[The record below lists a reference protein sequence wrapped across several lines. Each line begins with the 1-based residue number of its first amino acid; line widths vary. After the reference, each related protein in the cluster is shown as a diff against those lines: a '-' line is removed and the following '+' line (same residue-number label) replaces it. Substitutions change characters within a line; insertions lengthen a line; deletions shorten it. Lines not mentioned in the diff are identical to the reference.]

1 MKTPRKFNEYV
12 EDKIVRKQSPD
23 SSRANSLLKEAKNS
37 YDYLMEIKKKIGIT
51 DKNANNIIKD
61 SYDIIME
68 IIRAKMLEKGF
79 NSSGRGA
86 HEAEVAYLRELG
98 FSETKVLFCNQLR
111 YFRNGML
118 YYGKSFDKEYAEKVL
133 NFLEEIKKFCLN
145 NQI

>member
-1 MKTPRKFNEYV
+1 MKSPRKFREYI
-12 EDKIVRKQSPD
+12 EDKIVKKQSPD
-23 SSRANSLLKEAKNS
+23 SSRSKSLIKESENS
-37 YDYLMEIKKKIGIT
+37 YEYLMEIKEKIGIT

-68 IIRAKMLEKGF
+68 IIRAKMLENGF
-79 NSSGRGA
+79 NSSGKGA

-133 NFLEEIKKFCLN
+133 NFLEEIRN
-145 NQI
+145 II

>member
-1 MKTPRKFNEYV
+1 MKSPRKFREYI
-12 EDKIVRKQSPD
+12 EDKIVKKQSPD
-23 SSRANSLLKEAKNS
+23 SSRSKSLIKESENS
-37 YDYLMEIKKKIGIT
+37 YEYLMEIKEKIGIT

-68 IIRAKMLEKGF
+68 IIRAKMLEHGF
-79 NSSGRGA
+79 NSSGKGA

-98 FSETKVLFCNQLR
+98 FSETKVLFCNQSR

-133 NFLEEIKKFCLN
+133 NFLEEIRN
-145 NQI
+145 II